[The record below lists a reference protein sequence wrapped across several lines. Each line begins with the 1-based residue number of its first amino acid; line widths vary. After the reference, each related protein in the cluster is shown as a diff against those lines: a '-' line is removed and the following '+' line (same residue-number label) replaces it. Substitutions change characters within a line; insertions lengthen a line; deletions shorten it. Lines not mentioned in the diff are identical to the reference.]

1 MTARLIL
8 LLVAADPD
16 SVARDA
22 VWKDESA
29 PEGVTLQSRPVK
41 DSSFYEYRA
50 QADTETPVAT
60 LCDTVFEWGTY
71 GKDHAQ
77 LKARTL
83 LEDGENRRVVYDQL
97 DPPVVSS
104 RDMVFVVAR
113 DRRADGSCRLD
124 FFPTTDKAPKPID
137 GWVRMEKLK
146 GSWTFEPKGDGK
158 THVTYQLWADPA
170 GAIPAL
176 FVHGSQREA
185 TVETLKKGIAKSK
198 ERATA
203 NAR

>member
-8 LLVAADPD
+8 LLLHADP
-16 SVARDA
+16 APE
-22 VWKDESA
+22 WKPESA
-29 PEGVTLQSRPVK
+29 PDGVSLESRPVK
-41 DSSFYEYRA
+41 DSAFYEYRA
-50 QADTETPVAT
+50 QADTDTPAGT
-60 LCDTVFEWGTY
+60 LCDTVFEWGTTS
-71 GKDHAQ
+71 KDHAQ

-83 LEDGENRRVVYDQL
+83 LDDAPDRRVVYDQL
-97 DPPVVSS
+97 DPPIVSC

-124 FFPTTDKAPKPID
+124 FFPTTEKAPKPPD

-146 GSWTFEPKGDGK
+146 GSWTFEPKAGGK

-170 GAIPAL
+170 GSIPAL

-185 TVETLKKGIAKSK
+185 AVETLKKGIAKAREK
-198 ERATA
+198 TAATA
-203 NAR
+203 R